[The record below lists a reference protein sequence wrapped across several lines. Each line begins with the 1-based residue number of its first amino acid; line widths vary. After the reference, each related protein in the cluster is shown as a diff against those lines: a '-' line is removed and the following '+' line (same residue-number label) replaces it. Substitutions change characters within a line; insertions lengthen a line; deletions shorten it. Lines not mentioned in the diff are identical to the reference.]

1 MSDSD
6 WHMSRSIP
14 ISLIFAIACQ
24 TVALIWFVATLR
36 NDVDFNRM
44 EIIRLETR
52 TSSLEEIVQNQAVT
66 LGRMDENIKSIKT
79 ILEGMATN
87 RLPVYWQQ

>member
-1 MSDSD
+1 MSDSN
-6 WHMSRSIP
+6 WHMSRSVP

-36 NDVDFNRM
+36 NDVDLNRM

-52 TSSLEEIVQNQAVT
+52 TSSLEEIVQTQAVT

-87 RLPVYWQQ
+87 R

>member
-6 WHMSRSIP
+6 WHMSRSVP

-36 NDVDFNRM
+36 NDVDSNRL

-87 RLPVYWQQ
+87 R

>member
-36 NDVDFNRM
+36 NDVDSNRM

-52 TSSLEEIVQNQAVT
+52 TSSLEEIVQTQAVT
-66 LGRMDENIKSIKT
+66 LGRMDENIKSIRT

-87 RLPVYWQQ
+87 R

>member
-1 MSDSD
+1 MEMSDSN
-6 WHMSRSIP
+6 WHMSRSVP

-52 TSSLEEIVQNQAVT
+52 TSSLEEIVQTQAVT

-87 RLPVYWQQ
+87 R